1 MSRITL
7 GTLLLALLVLV
18 GCSRGPQ
25 AIPKL
30 KVDAQAA
37 TARAFELHDADGD
50 GLLSPDELATAPGL
64 QYAAERADANGDE
77 NLDEA
82 ELTAM
87 ISAWNEKS
95 IGLLTLR
102 CLVTLN
108 RRPLPDAT
116 VRLEPEAFLD
126 GQVET
131 AIGRT
136 DEFGYAFLTV
146 PKENRPI
153 PDAPPGCQL
162 GLYRVVISKLVDD
175 REKIP
180 ARYNVETELGQE
192 VAFDDPGV
200 MNGITYRLKK

>member
-1 MSRITL
+1 MARMILSTL
-7 GTLLLALLVLV
+7 MLPMLLV

-25 AIPKL
+25 PIPKL
-30 KVDAQAA
+30 KIDANAA
-37 TARAFELHDADGD
+37 TSRAFELHDANGD
-50 GLLSPDELATAPGL
+50 RSLSPDELATAPGL
-64 QYAAERADANGDE
+64 QYAAKRADTNGDA
-77 NLDEA
+77 NLDEG

-108 RRPLPDAT
+108 RRPLADAT
-116 VRLEPEAFLD
+116 VRLEPEPFLA

-146 PKENRPI
+146 PKEKRPI

-162 GLYRVVISKLVDD
+162 GLYRVVISRMVDD
-175 REKIP
+175 QEKIP
-180 ARYNVETELGQE
+180 ARYNVQTELGQE

-200 MNGITYRLKK
+200 MNGINYRLKK